1 MTIRLAS
8 IVAVAAAAL
17 AAPAASLAQGPARAP
32 RPAAPTAA
40 RGGPA
45 AVPQAA
51 HRLVAGDST
60 FLLDGRPFRIIAG
73 EMHYPRIPRAYWRSR
88 MRMARAMGLNTIT
101 TYVFWDLHER
111 RPGRFD
117 FTGNLD
123 VAAFVRTAQ
132 EEGLHVILRPGPY
145 VCSEWDLGGL
155 PSWLFADTT
164 LVVRSRDERF
174 LAAAGRYLD
183 RLGRELAPL
192 QSSRGGPIIAVQ
204 VENEYGSFGSDSVY
218 MRRIQAAIVHAGLG
232 EVLPYTADGP
242 DQFAGGALPGVPA
255 VVNFGPGDADTAF
268 ARLRRV
274 RPTGPLMAGEWWAG
288 WFDQWGEGHNTTDA
302 AAEARELDTMLGRG
316 YSVSI
321 YMFHG
326 GTTFGLLN
334 GANDDRRSGYRPQ
347 TTSYDYDAAL
357 DEGGRPSRKFALF
370 REVIARHSPGVTL
383 PESPAA
389 APVIAIPRF
398 ALGGAVS
405 LAASGLLGAPV
416 RAERPRTFEALGVD
430 FGYVLYRTR
439 LAGPARGTLVLGGL
453 RDYAVITLT
462 GHVVGTLDRR
472 LRQDSIALDVPAG
485 GGVLDVLVEN
495 TGRVNFGRELVR
507 DWKGLTGAVTFAGR
521 PVSGWAM
528 YPLPLEPLGAVRIGA
543 ARGASGAAGSGPSA
557 PAPAAS
563 AVAAAGPTFFH
574 GTFPLRGV
582 GDTWLDLRG
591 WGKGV
596 VWVNGHSLGRFWRI
610 GPQRTLYLPG
620 PWLKRGTNEVIILDL
635 EPQGN
640 ATLEG
645 LTGPVFT
652 PPGSRD

>member
-1 MTIRLAS
+1 MITRLACLL
-8 IVAVAAAAL
+8 VVAAL
-17 AAPAASLAQGPARAP
+17 AAPAPLLAQ
-32 RPAAPTAA
+32 RPAAAAPTPRATWTHT
-40 RGGPA
+40 
-45 AVPQAA
+45 VSTN
-51 HRLVAGDST
+51 DSA
-60 FLLDGRPFRIIAG
+60 FLLDGHPFRIISG
-73 EMHYPRIPRAYWRSR
+73 EMHYPRVPRAYWRAR

-111 RPGRFD
+111 RPGHFD

-192 QSSRGGPIIAVQ
+192 QFSRGGPIIAVQ

-218 MRRIQAAIVHAGLG
+218 MRRVQAAIVHAGLG
-232 EVLPYTADGP
+232 EVLLYTADGP
-242 DQFAGGALPGVPA
+242 DQFAGGALSGVQA
-255 VVNFGPGDADTAF
+255 VVNFGPGDGDTAF
-268 ARLRRV
+268 ARLRRF
-274 RPTGPLMAGEWWAG
+274 RPAGPLMAGEWWAG
-288 WFDQWGEGHNTTDA
+288 WFDQWGERHNTTDA
-302 AAEARELDTMLGRG
+302 AAEARELDAMLGRG
-316 YSVSI
+316 YSVSF

-334 GANDDRRSGYRPQ
+334 GANYDRRNGYRPQ

-370 REVIARHSPGVTL
+370 REVIARHSPGVAL
-383 PESPAA
+383 PEPPTSAS
-389 APVIAIPRF
+389 VVAIPRF
-398 ALGGAVS
+398 TVDRALP

-416 RAERPRTFEALGVD
+416 RAEHPRTFEALGVD
-430 FGYVLYRTR
+430 FGYVLYRTH
-439 LAGPARGTLVLGGL
+439 LAGPAHGTLVLGGL
-453 RDYAVITLT
+453 RDYAVVTLG

-472 LRQDSIALDVPAG
+472 LGQDSLALEVPADG
-485 GGVLDVLVEN
+485 GTLDVLVEN

-521 PVSGWAM
+521 VVSGWEM
-528 YPLPLEPLGAVRIGA
+528 YPVPLEPLGGLH
-543 ARGASGAAGSGPSA
+543 
-557 PAPAAS
+557 PAPAGLRERGAP
-563 AVAAAGPTFFH
+563 AGGTPAGGAAGPTIF
-574 GTFPLRGV
+574 RGSFSVHDV

-596 VWVNGHSLGRFWRI
+596 VWVNGHDLGRFWNI

-620 PWLKRGTNEVIILDL
+620 PWLRRGRNEVVVLDL

-645 LTGPVFT
+645 VAGPVFT
-652 PPGSRD
+652 APGSHE